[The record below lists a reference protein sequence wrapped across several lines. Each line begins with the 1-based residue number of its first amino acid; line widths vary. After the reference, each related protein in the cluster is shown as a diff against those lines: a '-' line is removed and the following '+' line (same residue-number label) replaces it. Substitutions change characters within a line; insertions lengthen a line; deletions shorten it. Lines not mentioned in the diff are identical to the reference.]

1 MEHLSNVMLMESEIK
16 RREWEAGLVR
26 DGDGN
31 QLPSRPVAWRAYLL
45 VAIVVIGLIIWW
57 II

>member
-1 MEHLSNVMLMESEIK
+1 MERPGNVMLIESEIK
-16 RREWEAGLVR
+16 RREHEAHLVR

-31 QLPSRPVAWRAYLL
+31 LLPGRPVAWRAYLL

>member
-1 MEHLSNVMLMESEIK
+1 MEHLGNVMLIESEIK
-16 RREWEAGLVR
+16 RREREAELVR

-31 QLPSRPVAWRAYLL
+31 PLPSRPVAWRAYLL
-45 VAIVVIGLIIWW
+45 VAIVVVGLIIWW

>member
-1 MEHLSNVMLMESEIK
+1 MEHLGNVMFIESEIK
-16 RREWEAGLVR
+16 RREREAGLVR